1 MDNMKIFIKICALAT
16 SLLLVCNTAS
26 AEKLKLPLG
35 MGGVPDI
42 GAIPC
47 EVFSKMIVP
56 GPLGTKR
63 SLLTWGEG
71 YFYAKTGKTID
82 EIIEAADQSWDFDSL
97 TAHLVN
103 FCAAHPDA
111 QTSAAVIDLGEH
123 LLQ

>member
-1 MDNMKIFIKICALAT
+1 MKTFIKICALAA
-16 SLLLVCNTAS
+16 SFLLVCNTAS

-47 EVFSKMIVP
+47 DVFNKMLVP

-82 EIIEAADQSWDFDSL
+82 EILEAAGNAGQSWDFDSL